1 MATCQS
7 QRLSST
13 QARKIYG
20 MENYSSRKKELD
32 SYVKNAEEIRKTFEE
47 LTVRDDAYIRFF
59 KEKNVRETARD
70 KNHSENKIT
79 EE

>member
-20 MENYSSRKKELD
+20 MQNFSSEKRELD
-32 SYVKNAEEIRKTFEE
+32 SYIKNAEEIRKSFAEKLANHKSAQTSH
-47 LTVRDDAYIRFF
+47 DDIIEHFGRIQG
-59 KEKNVRETARD
+59 K
-70 KNHSENKIT
+70 H
-79 EE
+79 